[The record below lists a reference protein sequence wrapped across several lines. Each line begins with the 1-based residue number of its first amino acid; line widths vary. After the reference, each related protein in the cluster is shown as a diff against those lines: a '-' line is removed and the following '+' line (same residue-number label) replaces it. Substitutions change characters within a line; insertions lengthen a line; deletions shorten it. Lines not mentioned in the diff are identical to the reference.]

1 MQSILIVDDNRE
13 IADIIARYA
22 EDEGFATDIASDGK
36 RALALLKVHDYS
48 MVLLDV
54 MMPHMDGFTVCRKIR
69 ETSMVPIIMVTAR
82 GEDYERI
89 MGLEIGA
96 DDYIVKP
103 FVPGEL
109 MARIKAILRRVGH
122 APGAGESDNANV
134 RTHDTLAVN
143 LDEFTVTIGGQNV
156 RLTKKEIEILWILM
170 QYPNKVFTRDNL
182 LDSVWG
188 YDYYGD
194 TRTVDSHIKRLRAK
208 LSAFDHPSWD
218 ITTVWGMGYKF
229 ENHA

>member
-1 MQSILIVDDNRE
+1 MKNILIADDNRQ
-13 IADIIARYA
+13 ILDILKQYA
-22 EDEGFATDIASDGK
+22 EGEGFTVYEAQDGRQAYDLFEK
-36 RALALLKVHDYS
+36 HDFT
-48 MVLLDV
+48 MILLDV
-54 MMPHMDGFTVCRKIR
+54 MMPEMDGFTVCRKIR

-109 MARIKAILRRVGH
+109 MARIKAILRRINPNTEGKSE
-122 APGAGESDNANV
+122 GQEKKIDNLSINI
-134 RTHDTLAVN
+134 DT
-143 LDEFTVTIGGQNV
+143 FTVKISEDV
-156 RLTKKEIEILWILM
+156 VPLTKKEIEIFYILM
-170 QYPNKVFTRDNL
+170 SNPNKVFTRDHL
-182 LDSVWG
+182 LDQVWG

-208 LSAFDHPSWD
+208 LDKYNHSNWN

-229 ENHA
+229 EGKQ

>member
-1 MQSILIVDDNRE
+1 MQNILIADDNRQ
-13 IADIIARYA
+13 ITDILKQYA
-22 EDEGFATDIASDGK
+22 EDEGFSVYVAYDGK
-36 RALALLKVHDYS
+36 AALELFQKHTFS

-54 MMPHMDGFTVCRKIR
+54 MMPQADGFSVCRKIR

-103 FVPGEL
+103 FVPGEV
-109 MARIKAILRRVGH
+109 MARIKAILRRIDREPRAKEGETYQHGSLTVDLDTFKAAVG
-122 APGAGESDNANV
+122 GEPV
-134 RTHDTLAVN
+134 P
-143 LDEFTVTIGGQNV
+143 
-156 RLTKKEIEILWILM
+156 LTKKEIEILWILVRH
-170 QYPNKVFTRDNL
+170 PNKVFTRDNL

-188 YDYYGD
+188 SDYYGD

-208 LSAFDHPSWD
+208 LSVHDHPGWE
-218 ITTVWGMGYKF
+218 IKTVWGMGYKF
-229 ENHA
+229 EVTA

>member
-1 MQSILIVDDNRE
+1 MKNILIADDNRQ
-13 IADIIARYA
+13 ITDILKQYA
-22 EDEGFATDIASDGK
+22 EDEGFRVYTAYDGHAAY
-36 RALALLKVHDYS
+36 RLFGQQEFA
-48 MVLLDV
+48 MILLDV
-54 MMPHMDGFTVCRKIR
+54 MMPEMDGFTVCRKIR
-69 ETSMVPIIMVTAR
+69 ERSMVPIIMITAR

-103 FVPGEL
+103 FTPAEV
-109 MARIKAILRRVGH
+109 MARIKAILRRVDQD
-122 APGAGESDNANV
+122 AFSQAKAQVKVFDS
-134 RTHDTLAVN
+134 LSVN
-143 LDEFTVTIGGQNV
+143 LDTFTVTIADTPV
-156 RLTKKEIEILWILM
+156 SLTKKEIEILYILM
-170 QYPNKVFTRDNL
+170 RHPNKVFTRDNL

-208 LSAFDHPSWD
+208 LDGYAHPNWN

-229 ENHA
+229 EV

>member
-1 MQSILIVDDNRE
+1 MQNILIADDNKQ
-13 IADIIARYA
+13 ITDILKQYA
-22 EDEGFATDIASDGK
+22 EDEGFTAYVAYDGK
-36 RALALLKVHDYS
+36 ASLELFGKHSFS
-48 MVLLDV
+48 MILLDV
-54 MMPHMDGFTVCRKIR
+54 MMPEMDGFTVCRKIR

-103 FVPGEL
+103 FVPGEV
-109 MARIKAILRRVGH
+109 MARIKAILRRIDREPE
-122 APGAGESDNANV
+122 AKDNKQMY
-134 RTHDTLAVN
+134 THDTLTVN
-143 LDEFTVTIGGQNV
+143 LDTFTVTINNENIP
-156 RLTKKEIEILWILM
+156 LTKKEIEILWILVRH
-170 QYPNKVFTRDNL
+170 PNKVFTRDNL

-208 LSAFDHPSWD
+208 LAAFSHPAWE
-218 ITTVWGMGYKF
+218 IKTVWGMGYKF
-229 ENHA
+229 EVGA